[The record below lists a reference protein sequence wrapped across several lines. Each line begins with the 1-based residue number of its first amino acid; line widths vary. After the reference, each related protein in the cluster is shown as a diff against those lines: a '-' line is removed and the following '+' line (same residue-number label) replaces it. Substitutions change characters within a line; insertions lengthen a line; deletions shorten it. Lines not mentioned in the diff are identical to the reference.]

1 MTYLTRAQFEKR
13 FGATELE
20 ELTEQNDFNAA
31 AGQAQSLIDGYLA
44 SSYTLPLSSVPS
56 LVTAWAA
63 DITRFLLWDD
73 HAPEEV
79 RKRYDDAISQLGQLA
94 RGIIKLPPDALG
106 TPVAGSLS
114 FGGFSAE
121 RVFTA
126 DTLRDF

>member
-1 MTYLTRAQFEKR
+1 MTYLSRAQFEKR
-13 FGATELE
+13 FGADELE

-31 AGQAQSLIDGYLA
+31 SGQAQSLIDGYLA
-44 SSYTLPLSSVPS
+44 SRYSLPLASIPP
-56 LVTAWAA
+56 LVTAWSA

-79 RKRYDDAISQLGQLA
+79 RKRYDDALNQLNQLA
-94 RGIIKLPPDALG
+94 RGFIHLPPDALG
-106 TPVAGSLS
+106 TPASGSLS
-114 FGGFSAE
+114 FAGFSAD